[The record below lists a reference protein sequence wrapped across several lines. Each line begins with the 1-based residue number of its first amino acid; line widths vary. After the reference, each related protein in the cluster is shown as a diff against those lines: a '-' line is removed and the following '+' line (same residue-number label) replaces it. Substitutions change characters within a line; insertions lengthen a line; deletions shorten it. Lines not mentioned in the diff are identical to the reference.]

1 MGQWKVI
8 VSLGLAGGILIQSIP
23 GNTSDVYSSDGVPQ
37 AVTPHPVNGDLT
49 QDEAEEI
56 FRARLH
62 WSKRHLASAL
72 AAHLEELSAEH
83 RVKKLMV
90 LAVIHAESGFRFSA
104 SSFKGA
110 VGLMQ
115 LLPSTAGYMAEKH
128 QIAGYRHPRDLH
140 DPFVNLSLG
149 VAYLGYLQKRF
160 TNSIHIVAA
169 YNKGPTAV
177 KREVSSRTFSLG
189 ALEPYVK
196 KVHQE
201 ARRLQSGSLLTAQN
215 R

>member
-1 MGQWKVI
+1 MDQWKVV
-8 VSLGLAGGILIQSIP
+8 VSLGLAGGILFQSIP
-23 GNTSDVYSSDGVPQ
+23 GNTSDVYSAEPTFATTRSVD
-37 AVTPHPVNGDLT
+37 GDLT
-49 QDEAEEI
+49 QDEVEEI
-56 FRARLH
+56 FRSRLH
-62 WSKRHLASAL
+62 WSKRHLAHAL

-83 RVKKLMV
+83 RVKKSMV
-90 LAVIHAESGFRFSA
+90 LAVIHAESGFRFAA

-115 LLPSTAGYMAEKH
+115 LLPSTAGYVAQKH

-160 TNSIHIVAA
+160 TDSVHIVAA

-177 KREVSSRTFSLG
+177 RREVNARTFTLG

-201 ARRLQSGSLLTAQN
+201 ARRLQKRPVLTAQT